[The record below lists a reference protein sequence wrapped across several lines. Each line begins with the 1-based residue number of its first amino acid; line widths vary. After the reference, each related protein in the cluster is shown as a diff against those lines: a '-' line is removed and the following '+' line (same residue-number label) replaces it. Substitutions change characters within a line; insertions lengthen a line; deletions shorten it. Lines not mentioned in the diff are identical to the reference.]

1 MQGGALRMTFP
12 LNEGQERAAGTLEG
26 PVLISAGAGTGKTR
40 VLTERFVRAVV
51 PDGVDGWTPAAV
63 DELLTITFTE
73 KAAGELVERIRSSLR
88 SAGLPREAREL
99 DGAWISTIH
108 GFCARILRRHALEAG
123 LDPGFAVAGETE
135 AREMCEEA
143 FEESAGSLH
152 SSSNAVRELFA
163 LYGFQPVWDAVARI
177 ARMLETYGL
186 TAADIA
192 PEPAPNI
199 DGLLAEALDFFGD
212 AHGLLEQHAC
222 DIKGA
227 ANHTDACRTLLDAL
241 DDLDVTAMTPGEVAE
256 HLWRALD
263 GYSARG
269 GSAAPIKDVCEEVKV
284 VRARLLAEAV
294 TVMTGPPTCALAT
307 LTREYLGTLS
317 AIKERRGV
325 LDFGDLQLHAASLLE
340 RRPDLRDRYRSAF
353 RLVMVDEFQDTD
365 ELQLRV
371 VRSVTGENLCT
382 VGDERQSIYRFR
394 GADLDVYRRHREEMS
409 RAGARPVE
417 LVENYRS
424 HPDVIGFVNTVF
436 SHPGFFGDEL
446 LHLEACRVE
455 PEPPLVGPEA
465 ARIGVDLVHVEGRSK
480 AAPRQAEAEALAQRF
495 SELRDAGVSP
505 GDMVVLVRRYASAGS
520 IATALRSR
528 GFPVLVVGGRRF
540 LDLPEVTMVRSL
552 CGVIANPRDDT
563 ALATLL
569 LSPMSAVSDDALW
582 LLRNSERSREAGK
595 HLWDGLSVAEN
606 ILSGADAAAAVALRR
621 VIERARARRGR
632 MPLAEV
638 LGRAVE
644 DSGADLALLAS
655 GDEGLQSFANVR
667 RFIRR
672 ADEFE
677 RSGGAGAAAFAAC
690 IDAEE
695 RFGYRDTA
703 SAISDDG
710 SPAVRIMSVHASKGL
725 EFPVVALPL
734 LGDLAP
740 GEGGVLRADARQ
752 GRLEIALALPSSY
765 GGSPESR
772 RSVLFE
778 QMRAREAAAQAE
790 EAKRL
795 FYVAC
800 TRARE
805 VLLLSGSADLTKD
818 PTGLTECSLGLT
830 RQAFGPLLDGP
841 PGTDETRSFPDG
853 TRISLRVHEAPAEPV
868 VRELVA
874 AAREVGAPLAA
885 IPELGEVVERPSR
898 VADGMVPTRPDR
910 VSYSDIST
918 FDSCSLR
925 YWAHRV
931 ARLGSASATTE
942 GDPLRFGSALHAVL
956 QLGRPGAPVPPP
968 PRVEAIARFH
978 QLETGELARL
988 KEASERFA
996 ASRAAAQ
1003 LESCDTVRR
1012 EHPFSVRIAS
1022 GDHEVDLVGVMDV
1035 CGRRGAD
1042 TVILDYKSGISKAD
1056 ADELR
1061 ARFDTQ
1067 ARCYAYAAL
1076 VDGSERVTVVFVR
1089 PEVEDPAG
1097 GVQEVTYEFT
1107 AGDAATIEAA
1117 LLESYEAM
1125 ATVTYRP
1132 LEAWDEHACRTCR
1145 IAGTLCPL
1153 TPPGRVAG

>member
-1 MQGGALRMTFP
+1 MTFP
-12 LNEGQERAAGTLEG
+12 MNEGQERAAGTLEG

-40 VLTERFVRAVV
+40 VLTERFVRAVL
-51 PDGVDGWTPAAV
+51 PDGADGWTPAAV

-88 SAGLPREAREL
+88 SAGLPQEAREL

-123 LDPGFAVAGETE
+123 LDPGFAVADETD
-135 AREMCEEA
+135 AREMREEA
-143 FEESAGSLH
+143 FEEAARSLH
-152 SSSNAVRELFA
+152 SSSEGVRELFA

-177 ARMLETYGL
+177 ARMLDTYGL

-192 PEPAPNI
+192 SEPAPDI
-199 DGLLAEALDFFGD
+199 DGLVAEALDFFGD

-227 ANHTDACRTLLDAL
+227 ANHTDACRTLLDTL
-241 DDLDVTAMTPGEVAE
+241 EDLDVAAMTPGKVAE

-269 GSAAPIKDVCEEVKV
+269 GSAAPIRDVCEEVKA

-294 TVMTGPPTCALAT
+294 TVMTGPAICALST
-307 LTREYLGTLS
+307 LTTEYLGTLS
-317 AIKERRGV
+317 ALKEQRGV
-325 LDFGDLQLHAASLLE
+325 LDFADLQLHAASLFE
-340 RRPDLRDRYRSAF
+340 RRRDLRDRYRSAF

-371 VRSVTGENLCT
+371 VRSVTGGNLCT

-436 SHPGFFGDEL
+436 SHPGFFGDDL
-446 LHLEACRVE
+446 LHLDACRAE
-455 PEPPLVGPEA
+455 PEPPFVGSTA
-465 ARIGVDLVHVEGRSK
+465 ARIAIDLVHAEGRSK
-480 AAPRQAEAEALAQRF
+480 ATPRQAEAEALAQRF
-495 SELRDAGVSP
+495 SQLRDAGVSP
-505 GDMVVLVRRYASAGS
+505 GDLVVLVRRYASADS
-520 IATALRSR
+520 IAAALRSR

-552 CGVIANPRDDT
+552 CGVIANPRDDS
-563 ALATLL
+563 ALASLL
-569 LSPMSAVSDDALW
+569 LSPMSAVSDDGLW
-582 LLRNSERSREAGK
+582 LLRNSQRSREAGR
-595 HLWDGLSVAEN
+595 HLWDGLGVAED
-606 ILSGADAAAAVALRR
+606 ILPGADAAAAVVLRR
-621 VIERARARRGR
+621 VIERARDRGGG

-638 LGRAVE
+638 LARAVE

-667 RFIRR
+667 RFIRK

-677 RSGGAGAAAFAAC
+677 RSGGAGASAFAAH

-695 RFGYRDTA
+695 RFGGQEAA

-740 GEGGVLRADARQ
+740 GDAGVLRAGARE
-752 GRLEIALALPSSY
+752 GHLDIALALPSSY
-765 GGSPESR
+765 GGSSESR
-772 RSVLFE
+772 RSLLFE

-805 VLLLSGSADLTKD
+805 VLLLSGSADLEKD
-818 PTGLTECSLGLT
+818 PTGLAECSLGLT
-830 RQAFGPLLDGP
+830 RQAFGALLDGS
-841 PGTDETRSFPDG
+841 PGTDEIRSFSGG
-853 TRISLRVHEAPAEPV
+853 TRISLRVHEAPSEPVAREPV
-868 VRELVA
+868 VAVLEGVT
-874 AAREVGAPLAA
+874 PLAP
-885 IPELGEVVERPSR
+885 IPEPDETVETTPR
-898 VADGMVPTRPDR
+898 VAEGVGPTRPNR

-918 FDSCSLR
+918 FESCSLR

-931 ARLGSASATTE
+931 ARLGSASASTE
-942 GDPLRFGSALHAVL
+942 GDPLRFGLALHAVL

-978 QLETGELARL
+978 QLGPGELNRL
-988 KEASERFA
+988 QEALNRFA
-996 ASRAAAQ
+996 ASEAAAR

-1012 EHPFSVRIAS
+1012 EHPFSVRVPS

-1035 CGRRGAD
+1035 CGRIGDD
-1042 TVILDYKSGISKAD
+1042 TIILDYKSGISKAN

-1061 ARFDTQ
+1061 ARFETQ

-1076 VDGSERVTVVFVR
+1076 ADGSERVTVVFVR
-1089 PEVEDPAG
+1089 PEVEDLAG
-1097 GVQEVTYEFT
+1097 GVQEVSYEFA
-1107 AGDAATIEAA
+1107 AGDAGTIEAA
-1117 LLESYEAM
+1117 LLEAYEAM
-1125 ATVTYRP
+1125 ATLTYRP
-1132 LEAWDEHACRTCR
+1132 LENWDEHTCRTCR